1 MIKKVSKDRVASD
14 QAPISSTRSFV
25 VEEEEEE
32 ENVRTRG
39 ENLSISRQIVL
50 TLPRFVISP

>member
-32 ENVRTRG
+32 NVRFERK
-39 ENLSISRQIVL
+39 IY
-50 TLPRFVISP
+50 RFLDRLF

>member
-25 VEEEEEE
+25 VEEEEEG
-32 ENVRTRG
+32 ENVRLEG
-39 ENLSISRQIVL
+39 KIY
-50 TLPRFVISP
+50 RFLDRLF